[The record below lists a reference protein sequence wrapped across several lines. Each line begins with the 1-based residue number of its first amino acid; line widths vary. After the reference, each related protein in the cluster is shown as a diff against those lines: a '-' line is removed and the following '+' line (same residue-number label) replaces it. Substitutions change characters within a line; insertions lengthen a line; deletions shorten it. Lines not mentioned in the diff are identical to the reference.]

1 MPKNPRLAG
10 FYKTLFL
17 IAVPMILQ
25 NLMQTF
31 INMLDTI
38 MVGRLG
44 SVQIAAVGLGNQVFF
59 LLNMVVFGVSSGAS
73 IFIAQF
79 WGQKNI
85 AGIRRTTGAMLAAAM
100 VVALVFC
107 AGGVFFPQVILHWY
121 SNDAAVIAEG
131 ARYLRIVSLCY
142 PIFALSFCFEM
153 AFRSTEHV
161 RLPMVCTAVSLVLN
175 IIFNTIFIFG
185 FSADVGSVAVRIP
198 AFGVAGAAIA
208 TVISRTV
215 STAITLGYSYA
226 HRFEACGPVRDL
238 FGFDR
243 SFLGRLLRIAL
254 PVVLSET
261 LWGSGISI
269 QSAIYA
275 HAGTDAIAAFNIMNT
290 ISQLTW
296 VFFIG
301 TGGASAIIMGK
312 RIGAGEEDVA
322 RAYANRF
329 AWFLPL
335 MGAVI
340 GLVLIPLSFA
350 LPHIFNVEPNIIS
363 IARTMLYWLIAMY
376 PFRAFNMLII
386 VGVCRS
392 GGDTLFAM
400 AIDNGFMWLIS
411 IPLGIVAAFVWHFPP
426 WAIFLCLE
434 TEQILKTAAGAWR
447 LKSGKWLRNV
457 VKS

>member
-1 MPKNPRLAG
+1 MPKNPHLKG

-31 INMLDTI
+31 INMLDTV

-44 SVQIAAVGLGNQVFF
+44 SVQIAAVGLGNQIFF
-59 LLNMVVFGVSSGAS
+59 LLNMVVFGISSGGS

-85 AGIRRTTGAMLAAAM
+85 NGIRRTTGAILAAAL
-100 VVALVFC
+100 VVAAVFC
-107 AGGVFFPQVILHWY
+107 AGGVFFPQTILGWY
-121 SNDAAVIAEG
+121 SNDVAVITEG

-161 RLPMVCTAVSLVLN
+161 RLPMVTTAISLVLN
-175 IIFNTIFIFG
+175 VFFNTLFIFG
-185 FSADVGSVAVRIP
+185 FSADVCGVAIRIP

-208 TVISRTV
+208 TIIARLV
-215 STAITLGYSYA
+215 STTITIGYAYS
-226 HRFEACGPVRDL
+226 HRFEACGSLREL

-243 SFLGRLLRIAL
+243 HFLARLLRIAL
-254 PVVLSET
+254 PVVLSES
-261 LWGSGISI
+261 LWGGGISV

-290 ISQLTW
+290 VSQLTW

-301 TGGASAIIMGK
+301 VGGASAIIIGK
-312 RIGAGEEDVA
+312 RIGAGEEDAA

-340 GLVLIPLSFA
+340 GLVLIPLSFL

-363 IARTMLYWLIAMY
+363 IARAMLYWLIVLY

-386 VGVCRS
+386 VGICRA
-392 GGDTLFAM
+392 GGDTIFSM
-400 AIDNGFMWLIS
+400 AIDNGFMWLFS
-411 IPLGIVAAFVWHFPP
+411 IPLGMVAAFVWHCPP

-434 TEQILKTAAGAWR
+434 TEQILKTVAGLWR
-447 LKSGKWLRNV
+447 LHSGKWLRNV
-457 VKS
+457 TK